1 MNWGETMSL
10 KSLPTVWIAIACLV
24 CTVGVV
30 LLVPSR
36 VGAASPVCPN
46 SWPEGQDSA
55 SPPGQGLGHI
65 EFEDF
70 FDDSDDDK
78 WFVVRSTDS
87 NGYTT
92 VRAYPAA
99 QGDGGYITDSPDEV
113 CYLIVRRPGDTADA
127 AEPTQIVFPKEQEE
141 PVLPQCPAPPGTG
154 KNAGAPGSDTSAEH
168 DVDRV
173 IAELQQNAEEFEYAA
188 GTPGGTY
195 TVATLGEPLTFNL
208 ALARD
213 TGSTAVLGYLF
224 EGLTEVS
231 WLTDRAE
238 PLLAESWDNSEDG
251 LTWTFHLR
259 EDVQWHDGRPFTAHD
274 VAFTFNRIIYND
286 ELEVG
291 SVWDAVDMTITVV
304 DDHTIQFV
312 TAAPVATFL
321 RSMGTAIYPKH
332 ILEEHVDGGTFEEV
346 WDKDTDP
353 AEVIG
358 TGPFTI
364 TTYEP
369 GVRLV
374 LSRNPNYWL
383 KDAQGNS
390 LPYLDEIVRINV
402 ADVDEARAKF
412 REGAVDIYGVPGRE
426 VDILEQFQATENFT
440 IHKRGPGFGEEFVA
454 FNMNP
459 GTSAD
464 SGEPYVS
471 PEKLTWFRTREF
483 RQAVSH
489 VIDRN
494 RIVDEVQHGHGFP
507 QWSPISPA
515 AGDFYNPNVRRYLY
529 DIARANAFLDC
540 KGWVDTNGDGI
551 REDLAGNPMSF
562 TMVTN
567 EGNPVRDAIG
577 QLVTREM
584 RRIGLDV
591 DFQIIP
597 FGELVHRLTQSY
609 TWEAVLIGLTGGSDP
624 GSGFNV
630 WHSSGDLHLWHPNQT
645 QPSTAWE
652 ARIDEMYVLAS
663 AEVDHEQRVAY
674 YHEAQEIA
682 AENVPLIY
690 TTLGERIVAVRNVFG
705 NTTPTFFGLWDIRY
719 LYRTDP

>member
-1 MNWGETMSL
+1 MSL
-10 KSLPTVWIAIACLV
+10 KSLPTVWIAVACLV

-36 VGAASPVCPN
+36 VAAASPECP
-46 SWPEGQDSA
+46 STWPQGQVSA
-55 SPPGQGLGHI
+55 SSSGQGLGHI

-70 FDDSDDDK
+70 FDDSNDDK

-99 QGDGGYITDSPDEV
+99 QSDGGCITDSPDEV

-127 AEPTQIVFPKEQEE
+127 AEPTQIVFPKEREE
-141 PVLPQCPAPPGTG
+141 PAPPALPQCPAPPGTG

-259 EDVQWHDGRPFTAHD
+259 EDVQWHDGQPFTAHD
-274 VAFTFNRIIYND
+274 VEFTFNRIILND
-286 ELEVG
+286 ELEVD
-291 SVWDAVDMTITVV
+291 SVWDAVDMTVTVV
-304 DDHTIQFV
+304 DDHTIRFV

-332 ILEEHVDGGTFEEV
+332 ILEEHVDGGTFQEV
-346 WDKDTDP
+346 WNKDTDP

-364 TTYEP
+364 TNYEP

-390 LPYLDEIVRINV
+390 LPYLDEIVRIKV
-402 ADVDEARAKF
+402 ADVDEARQ
-412 REGAVDIYGVPGRE
+412 VPGRRRRHLRCSGAGSRHAGT
-426 VDILEQFQATENFT
+426 VPGRGKLHHPQA
-440 IHKRGPGFGEEFVA
+440 GPGLWRRVRGIQH
-454 FNMNP
+454 
-459 GTSAD
+459 
-464 SGEPYVS
+464 EP
-471 PEKLTWFRTREF
+471 WDQCGFRRT
-483 RQAVSH
+483 
-489 VIDRN
+489 
-494 RIVDEVQHGHGFP
+494 
-507 QWSPISPA
+507 
-515 AGDFYNPNVRRYLY
+515 L
-529 DIARANAFLDC
+529 
-540 KGWVDTNGDGI
+540 
-551 REDLAGNPMSF
+551 
-562 TMVTN
+562 
-567 EGNPVRDAIG
+567 
-577 QLVTREM
+577 
-584 RRIGLDV
+584 
-591 DFQIIP
+591 
-597 FGELVHRLTQSY
+597 
-609 TWEAVLIGLTGGSDP
+609 
-624 GSGFNV
+624 
-630 WHSSGDLHLWHPNQT
+630 
-645 QPSTAWE
+645 
-652 ARIDEMYVLAS
+652 
-663 AEVDHEQRVAY
+663 RVA
-674 YHEAQEIA
+674 
-682 AENVPLIY
+682 
-690 TTLGERIVAVRNVFG
+690 
-705 NTTPTFFGLWDIRY
+705 
-719 LYRTDP
+719 